1 MSKRL
6 LNILVSLIVAGLFI
20 WLAIRN
26 IDAAVLW
33 QQIRSVS
40 LWWIPFFVV
49 VMVFSHL
56 LRAERWRLLIEKE
69 KMNVPRSTLFAGVMM
84 GYMFNNIV
92 PRLGEVTRP
101 VYVARQQKM
110 SSGNLI
116 GTIVIERLFDI
127 VTMLM
132 IMLFAILYLV
142 TDIEAVQQLFGTEGW
157 PWFVY
162 FIIPGIV
169 LIAGTGFWVA
179 MKILNALENR
189 ADITNKILLRIVQ
202 AARSFSDGILS
213 IRYIKSWPLFLIY
226 TAGIWLAYVMMTFI
240 PFFMMNLQAV
250 YGLGMSDAV
259 VLTIVSSIGVS
270 IPTPAGIGSYH
281 LLIQQ
286 SMWVFYQVPLVT
298 ALTYATVAH
307 AVNLF
312 SVFAVTPAALWWDK
326 YNTLNNPQ

>member
-326 YNTLNNPQ
+326 YNTLNNP